1 MAIFFSYFNESRHSA
16 QQKLCSI
23 CPPSSYYI
31 RRSHNS
37 ARTFAPQLSSPA
49 KASIWTDHV
58 LVWARS
64 GELLIGIQL
73 HNNSLQWP
81 NKILDA
87 AFYPLLNL
95 PPSEVERTPCLDHDT
110 PPKFIRACLQLYLL
124 PPPLMCTL
132 YPSVLTRWL
141 FDNLLMFF
149 FTPHSMYSIIA
160 VRNVKFWKLI
170 QVKEKKAVQ
179 QPKFDHSIFSRSV
192 VALFL
197 AKETLFFPSTTFTIW
212 ER

>member
-1 MAIFFSYFNESRHSA
+1 MAAWRYFHWYICCVSESNIECPRHILWPSFFRTLTNAGILLNRSCAQYAPLLHTILEEVIIRHARS
-16 QQKLCSI
+16 LLNCH
-23 CPPSSYYI
+23 PS
-31 RRSHNS
+31 
-37 ARTFAPQLSSPA
+37 A

-58 LVWARS
+58 LVWAGS

-87 AFYPLLNL
+87 AFYPRLNL

-149 FTPHSMYSIIA
+149 FTPHSM
-160 VRNVKFWKLI
+160 
-170 QVKEKKAVQ
+170 
-179 QPKFDHSIFSRSV
+179 
-192 VALFL
+192 
-197 AKETLFFPSTTFTIW
+197 
-212 ER
+212 